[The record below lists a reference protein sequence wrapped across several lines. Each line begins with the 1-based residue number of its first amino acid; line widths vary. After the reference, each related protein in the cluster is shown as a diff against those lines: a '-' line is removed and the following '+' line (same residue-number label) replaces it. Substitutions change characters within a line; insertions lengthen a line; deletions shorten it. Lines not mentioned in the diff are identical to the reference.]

1 MDTEEAA
8 CNLIQP
14 SKNNP
19 DQLGVEHASAD
30 EVQKQPRQEQCS
42 LSQEHHTKQQAEQC
56 RKLDPNKEDTRY
68 LLLSAV
74 HTLALS
80 DDNLTLQ
87 EETQL
92 VSATTIDNAD
102 LTANNAG
109 AVGKQ
114 VCGHDIFN
122 ELERLLSTVRD
133 FIDSLLDDCN
143 SSGNTVEI
151 LTKFFT
157 KVTKA
162 LFKYGITKALII
174 SIVLLAYGIIRHYLK
189 KYIGKDVLRFIEQ
202 MVIVLYRVF
211 IKCGV
216 LDWIMS
222 IGGWKMLKSV
232 LYHITLREWAIIT
245 VAGSCIFGLWLYI
258 LFT

>member
-1 MDTEEAA
+1 MDAEEAA
-8 CNLIQP
+8 GYLIQP
-14 SKNNP
+14 SKENP
-19 DQLGVEHASAD
+19 DQLGVEHASGD
-30 EVQKQPRQEQCS
+30 ELRKQPKQEQCS
-42 LSQEHHTKQQAEQC
+42 LSQEDHTKRHAEQC

-92 VSATTIDNAD
+92 VSATTVDNA
-102 LTANNAG
+102 ANNAS

-114 VCGHDIFN
+114 VCGHGVFD

-151 LTKFFT
+151 LTQFFT

-162 LFKYGITKALII
+162 LFRHGISKALII
-174 SIVLLAYGIIRHYLK
+174 SIILLAYGIIRQFLK
-189 KYIGKDVLRFIEQ
+189 KYIDKDILRFIEQ

-232 LYHITLREWAIIT
+232 LYNITLREWAIIT